1 MGVNGARSAPLTPIY
16 VFFHGNPID
25 PFLMDGYLG
34 VFYSIME
41 RMYLTV
47 TANSS
52 LDRIVFLEEFTPGKT
67 MRTGNYLDSIGGK
80 GLDIALVQRAFDLD
94 TRALAFIAGDT
105 GKLLQ
110 HLLEKGGIHSDL
122 VWVEGDTRISHI
134 LVETAHR
141 RHSHI
146 ITPGFEVSEEDCED
160 FTQRF
165 QNYLPQVDWVIIAGT
180 LPAGAP
186 RDLYAV
192 LCRMA
197 QQAGK
202 PVLVDCYG
210 PPANEAIRAA
220 PTIMKMNRHE
230 MAVTFGLPAENLQ
243 EVQHSA
249 GAIREKFG
257 LENFVVTCG
266 DEGIVVVS
274 KQGSWRAFGP
284 RQVEVNGTGAGEAVS
299 AVLPWRLDQGDS
311 WPAALVWAAAA
322 GSATVLT
329 RGSGECRQMDVL
341 RLLPDIQV
349 ISL

>member
-1 MGVNGARSAPLTPIY
+1 MG
-16 VFFHGNPID
+16 
-25 PFLMDGYLG
+25 
-34 VFYSIME
+34 

-52 LDRIVFLEEFTPGKT
+52 LDRIVFLEEFIPGKT

-80 GLDIALVQRAFDLD
+80 GLSI
-94 TRALAFIAGDT
+94 ALAFIAGYS
-105 GKLLQ
+105 GKLLNQ
-110 HLLEKGGIHSDL
+110 LLDKAGIHSDL
-122 VWVEGDTRISHI
+122 IWVEGETRISHI
-134 LVETAHR
+134 IVETAHR

-146 ITPGFEVSEEDCED
+146 ITPGFEVSDENCEE
-160 FTQRF
+160 FTKRF
-165 QNYLPQVDWVIIAGT
+165 QSYLPQADWVIIAGT

-186 RDLYAV
+186 RDFYAD
-192 LCRMA
+192 LCHLA

-202 PVLVDCYG
+202 KVLVDCFG
-210 PPANEAIRAA
+210 PPANDAIRAA

-230 MAVTFGLPAENLQ
+230 MEVTFGLPADNLQ
-243 EVQHSA
+243 EIHHSA
-249 GAIREKFG
+249 EAIRSKFG

-266 DEGIVVVS
+266 SEGIVVVT

-299 AVLPWRLDQGDS
+299 AVLPWRLDQGDT

-329 RGSGECRQMDVL
+329 RGSGECRQVDVM

-349 ISL
+349 INL